1 MYFPPPMSP
10 RHRAGGFPSSPMTV
24 LTLLLSFVVAMQMQH
39 SATFVGA
46 SDSSQGTLNTEALR
60 KMHFRQAQP
69 PGCKGP
75 GEEGKGRWCEIMSDG
90 GITVRNV
97 ERLREVVRAGEKKEA
112 SGKLPDGSDELA
124 TLRREL
130 IAGRAASSALDAAVA
145 KFDKG
150 EKTRLGQK
158 STKTGPAS
166 GRKQRE
172 ADQFKCRKDLKARVG
187 TLSPILF
194 FLYQ

>member
-1 MYFPPPMSP
+1 MSP
-10 RHRAGGFPSSPMTV
+10 PHRARGFPSSPMTV

-39 SATFVGA
+39 SVGA

-112 SGKLPDGSDELA
+112 SGKLPDGYNS
-124 TLRREL
+124 
-130 IAGRAASSALDAAVA
+130 
-145 KFDKG
+145 
-150 EKTRLGQK
+150 KT
-158 STKTGPAS
+158 S
-166 GRKQRE
+166 
-172 ADQFKCRKDLKARVG
+172 RVD
-187 TLSPILF
+187 
-194 FLYQ
+194 